1 VHADLIICNSMKDE
15 VHVPLAPVFALQR
28 KAPSV
33 AGLKDVQA
41 VVQQSLAALRI
52 PTAKIR
58 GKSIAVTAGSRGIDR
73 LPEVVRAACI
83 WLKSEGASP
92 FIVPAMG
99 SHGGG
104 TSEGQRQVLEKYGVT
119 PEFTG
124 AEIRS
129 AIEPASLGSTPEG
142 IEVYM
147 DRNASEADAVL
158 VLNRVKPHTDFSGN
172 IESGVVKMMVV
183 GLGKALGAQEIHR
196 WSRKIGFEPCLR
208 AVCAKVLS
216 SGKVLCGLALIENEF
231 HQIAQIYA
239 SVPEGIIAQE
249 EKALTIARRLV
260 PRIPFPELDLLVV
273 DELGKNISGSGMDT
287 KVIGRG
293 LPSIP
298 PEAPH
303 IRVIYARDLT
313 RETEGNAAGVGLADL
328 IHDRLYRKIDYQ
340 KTFLN
345 VRTSLN
351 LPLAQVPMHCPSDR
365 DAFDFALG
373 YMGSPGPEH
382 QRSVWIRNT
391 VSLDRIACSQ
401 ALAAEAAKLDGWHLE
416 PEPLVPQFDRD
427 GDVCSPLP
435 GC

>member
-1 VHADLIICNSMKDE
+1 
-15 VHVPLAPVFALQR
+15 
-28 KAPSV
+28 
-33 AGLKDVQA
+33 
-41 VVQQSLAALRI
+41 
-52 PTAKIR
+52 
-58 GKSIAVTAGSRGIDR
+58 
-73 LPEVVRAACI
+73 
-83 WLKSEGASP
+83 
-92 FIVPAMG
+92 MG

-129 AIEPASLGSTPEG
+129 SIEPASLGSTPEG

-147 DRNASEADAVL
+147 DQNAFEADAVL

-172 IESGVVKMMVV
+172 IESGVVKMMAV

-208 AVCAKVLS
+208 AVSAKVLS
-216 SGKVLCGLALIENEF
+216 SGKILCGLALIENEF
-231 HQIAQIYA
+231 HQIAHVCA
-239 SVPEGIIAQE
+239 SMPEGIIAQE
-249 EKALTIARRLV
+249 ENALTIAKRLV
-260 PRIPFPELDLLVV
+260 PRLPFPELDLLVV

-328 IHDRLYRKIDYQ
+328 IHDRLYQKIDYQ

-373 YMGSPGPEH
+373 YLGSPRPEQ

-401 ALAAEAAKLDGWHLE
+401 ALAAEASKLDGWHLD
-416 PEPLVPQFDRD
+416 PAPLLPQFDRD
-427 GDVCSPLP
+427 ANVCSPLQ

>member
-1 VHADLIICNSMKDE
+1 MKDE
-15 VHVPLAPVFALQR
+15 VHVPLAPLLALQR
-28 KAPSV
+28 EAPRV
-33 AGLKDVQA
+33 AGLKDIQLA
-41 VVQQSLAALRI
+41 VQQSLAALQI
-52 PTAKIR
+52 PTAKVR
-58 GKSIAVTAGSRGIDR
+58 GKKIGITAGSRGIDR
-73 LPEVVRAACI
+73 LPEVVRAACL
-83 WLKSEGASP
+83 WLKSEGATP

-124 AEIRS
+124 AEICS
-129 AIEPASLGSTPEG
+129 AIEPASLGTTPEG
-142 IEVYM
+142 IEVYI
-147 DRNASEADAVL
+147 DRNAYEADAVL

-172 IESGVVKMMVV
+172 IESGVVKMIAV
-183 GLGKALGAQEIHR
+183 GLGKAVGAQEVHR
-196 WSRKIGFEPCLR
+196 WSRQIGFEPCLR

-216 SGKVLCGLALIENEF
+216 SGKILCGLALIENEF
-231 HQIAQIYA
+231 HQIAQVYA
-239 SVPEGIIAQE
+239 SAPEGITAQE
-249 EKALTIARRLV
+249 EKALIIAKQLV

-303 IRVIYARDLT
+303 ICVIYARDLT

-373 YMGSPGPEH
+373 YLGSPGPEQ

-401 ALAAEAAKLDGWHLE
+401 ALAAEASKLDGWHLE
-416 PEPLVPQFDRD
+416 PEPLIPQFDRE
-427 GDVCSPLP
+427 GNVCSPLQ

>member
-1 VHADLIICNSMKDE
+1 MKDD
-15 VHVPLAPVFALQR
+15 VHVPLPPMFALQR

-33 AGLKDVQA
+33 AALKDVQEA
-41 VVQQSLAALRI
+41 VRQSLAALQI
-52 PTAKIR
+52 PTARIR
-58 GKSIAVTAGSRGIDR
+58 GKKIAVTAGSRGIDR
-73 LPEVVRAACI
+73 LPEVVRAVCL
-83 WLKSEGASP
+83 WLKSEGAAP

-104 TSEGQRQVLEKYGVT
+104 TSDGQRQVLEKYGVT

-129 AIEPASLGSTPEG
+129 SIEPASLGSTPEG

-147 DRNASEADAVL
+147 DQNAFQADAVL

-208 AVCAKVLS
+208 AVSARILS
-216 SGKVLCGLALIENEF
+216 TGKILCGLALVENEF
-231 HQIAQIYA
+231 HRIAHVFA
-239 SVPEGIIAQE
+239 SLPEAIIAQE
-249 EKALTIARRLV
+249 EKALAIAKRLV

-313 RETEGNAAGVGLADL
+313 RETEGNAEGVGLADL
-328 IHDRLYRKIDYQ
+328 IHDRLYQKIDYH

-373 YMGSPGPEH
+373 YLGSPGPEQ

-401 ALAAEAAKLDGWHLE
+401 ALTAQASKMDGWRLE

-427 GDVCSPLP
+427 ANVCSPLQ

>member
-1 VHADLIICNSMKDE
+1 M
-15 VHVPLAPVFALQR
+15 
-28 KAPSV
+28 
-33 AGLKDVQA
+33 
-41 VVQQSLAALRI
+41 QQSLAALRL
-52 PTAKIR
+52 PAAKTR
-58 GKSIAVTAGSRGIDR
+58 GKRVAVTAGSRGIDR
-73 LPEVVRAACI
+73 LPEVVRAVCL
-83 WLKSEGASP
+83 WLKSEGATA
-92 FIVPAMG
+92 FVVPAMG

-104 TSEGQRQVLEKYGVT
+104 TSEGQRQVLEKYGLT
-119 PEFTG
+119 PESTG

-129 AIEPASLGSTPEG
+129 SIEPASLGSTPEG
-142 IEVYM
+142 LDVYM
-147 DRNASEADAVL
+147 DRNAFEADAVL

-172 IESGVVKMMVV
+172 IESGVVKMMAV
-183 GLGKALGAQEIHR
+183 GLGKAVGAQEVHR

-216 SGKVLCGLALIENEF
+216 SGKILCGLALIENEF
-231 HQIAQIYA
+231 HQIAQVYA
-239 SVPEGIIAQE
+239 TVPEGIVAQE
-249 EKALTIARRLV
+249 EKALTIARQLV
-260 PRIPFPELDLLVV
+260 PRIPFSDLDLLVV
-273 DELGKNISGSGMDT
+273 DELGKNVSGSGMDT

-293 LPSIP
+293 LPLIP
-298 PEAPH
+298 ADSPR

-373 YMGSPGPEH
+373 YLGSPRPEQ

-391 VSLDRIACSQ
+391 VSLDRMACSQ
-401 ALAAEAAKLDGWHLE
+401 ALATEASKLDGWHLE
-416 PEPLVPQFDRD
+416 PEPLLPQFDRE
-427 GDVCSPLP
+427 GNVCSPLQ